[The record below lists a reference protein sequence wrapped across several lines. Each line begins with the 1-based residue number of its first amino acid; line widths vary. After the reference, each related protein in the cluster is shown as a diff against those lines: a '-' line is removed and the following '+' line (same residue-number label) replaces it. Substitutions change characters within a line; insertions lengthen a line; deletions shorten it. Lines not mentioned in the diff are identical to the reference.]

1 MEHPGFIE
9 GHRSRLFSFLHE
21 PESGRPGLALVL
33 SHPFGEEK
41 LWSHRTF
48 VSLARGL
55 AARGHA
61 ALRFDYMG
69 SGDSDG
75 DLRDSSMET
84 HMGDLRAAI
93 THLRTRL
100 GTECRI
106 GVAGLRLGA
115 TIAALLADR
124 SAAESLVDGPL
135 ILWDPVTNGDAYMQ
149 ELLRSHLSTQLAV
162 YGRVVEGR
170 ESLKERIARGES
182 VNLDGYELAAP
193 LFNSCAI
200 RELLPKSPHAFSGR
214 TLVMQISA
222 PGTERT
228 RADLAELASG
238 YARGTLGNCTED
250 AFWKEIRPFYGRAEN
265 LQRETLAWLESG
277 HD

>member
-9 GHRSRLFSFLHE
+9 GYRSRLFSFLHE
-21 PESGRPGLALVL
+21 PEPGPPRLAFVL

-48 VSLARGL
+48 VSFARGL
-55 AARGHA
+55 AASGHA
-61 ALRFDYMG
+61 VLRFDYMG
-69 SGDSDG
+69 AGDSDG
-75 DLRDSSMET
+75 DLRDSSMES

-100 GTECRI
+100 GPKCRI
-106 GVAGLRLGA
+106 GVVGLRFGA

-124 SAAESLVDGPL
+124 SAAEPLVDGPL
-135 ILWDPVTNGDAYMQ
+135 VLWDPITNGDAYMQ

-193 LFNSCAI
+193 LFDSCSN
-200 RELLPKSPHAFSGR
+200 RELLPRSPHAFSGR
-214 TLVMQISA
+214 TLVIQISP
-222 PGTERT
+222 PGVERA
-228 RADLAELASG
+228 RADLADLAGG
-238 YARGTLGNCTED
+238 YTQGTLATCTED
-250 AFWKEIRPFYGRAEN
+250 AFWREIRPFYGRAEN
-265 LQRETLAWLESG
+265 LQRETFAWLESDHG
-277 HD
+277 